1 MNSRPTP
8 ARRRP
13 PLRMRL
19 LCALASAGF
28 AWAVGWSFPA
38 LAAPPAVP
46 ISEVPMTVVIPA
58 HPQILLAITN
68 SQSMDGD
75 LSGAIWTGSGASASG
90 GVLASYPSLKNSSS
104 PVNYTIPSGFT
115 PPANAGSGGTAP
127 YTVQSGSTLVD
138 NSASRLN
145 VAKQGLSAVLTS
157 FISSADFALMDYNTS
172 GLNLYTTWVYQ
183 MSPTGGFQ
191 FVSQAP
197 TSGEY
202 VANPCYGLSASGTD
216 AVSKDCANMAS
227 TLYASQNIWNKPYIV
242 VSASSDDSSIND
254 VLYAG
259 GLDPVC
265 LTYGGPTPPTP
276 YSAPFT
282 LATYNDG
289 QVRETYTS
297 ASINCGNTRYPGP
310 TNAGFVPYST
320 QVLWEERG
328 FGFLT
333 SGESATSA
341 TTLVPMTSSG
351 ATPTPAS
358 VATALAAFTPYL
370 QPETNSTSTTEIKAA
385 ATQAPMAGL
394 VAGAKSFFS
403 KTTAT
408 TNGCSAQRYLVL
420 VTDGLPTMD
429 LNGLAWPP
437 LGSAAATG
445 YGVTA
450 TFNANGSLQTTNDQA
465 LTDVIA
471 QLTALQAAGVKTY
484 IVGLGAGVDP
494 AANPQAANTL
504 TAMAIAGGTG
514 AFLPA
519 TSPQALSNDL
529 EAIVSEILAATQS
542 TSAPAV
548 NSTGLNTNSVVY
560 QSQFDTSD
568 TYQDWTGN
576 LFAFPINPTTGVV
589 NTLPSAANWSAQ
601 TRLDAQNWSTGRYIA
616 TWDPVAAAGTP
627 FEWTT
632 GTPSRGIATST
643 TLGTELE
650 SFTLDTSGQDVLQY
664 LRGSSAKEQ
673 RNGGQ
678 FRNRSHKLGD
688 IVNSSP
694 QYVGPPDQGEPAS
707 SYLTFQSTYAN
718 RPAVIYIGANDGML
732 HAFDA
737 VTGNERFA
745 YIPTGV
751 YANLIK
757 LVSPYYNA
765 VHQFYL
771 NGSPQ
776 SADVQF
782 ASNNSWHTLLVGTE
796 AQGGSSVFALDVSNP
811 AAITSESALA
821 ADVLWDF
828 TDTDMGEGFSTPS
841 INNTAAGWQVFVG
854 NGYDSVNGKPVL
866 YALNP
871 QTGAITR
878 KIDLCAAVATTLPS
892 ACNTSVANGLSSVAV
907 VNTGGE
913 LTGYANLIYAGDLQG
928 NVWRIDISNA
938 TPSNWAVSILFQAK
952 DSLGNAQPIT
962 TTPAVSLN
970 PRYPQVQGT
979 MVFFGTGE
987 LLGTPDLSNT
997 KTQSVYGVYDPPAG
1011 YATPLTRA
1019 SLVQQTLTAVADGST
1034 TVDVVTGNAV
1044 SIPTAKGWYVDFTLN
1059 VGERVVNN
1067 PVLQAGDLI
1076 LTTYIPPG
1084 NVCTAGGSSYFYVFN
1099 YATGGSFPSP
1109 QFDVNGDGSVNS
1121 SDSVSVNGTTKN
1133 PVGMSLGNVVASA
1146 STLISTTSGSLAL
1159 TTESNGTIN
1168 TTKLQGQAMTR
1179 QGWWEIR

>member
-1 MNSRPTP
+1 
-8 ARRRP
+8 
-13 PLRMRL
+13 
-19 LCALASAGF
+19 
-28 AWAVGWSFPA
+28 
-38 LAAPPAVP
+38 
-46 ISEVPMTVVIPA
+46 MTVVIPA
-58 HPQILLAITN
+58 HPQVLLAIAN
-68 SQSMDGD
+68 SQSMDGN
-75 LSGAIWTGSGASASG
+75 LSGAIMTGSGASASG
-90 GVLASYPSLKNSSS
+90 GVLASYPVLKSSSS
-104 PVNYTIPSGFT
+104 PVSYTIPSGFT
-115 PPANAGSGGTAP
+115 PPVNAGTGGTAP
-127 YTVQSGSTLVD
+127 YTVQSGNTLVD

-145 VAKQGLSAVLTS
+145 VAKQGISSVLAA
-157 FISSADFALMDYNTS
+157 FISSTDFALMDYNTS
-172 GLNLYTTWVYQ
+172 GIGLYNTWVYQ
-183 MSPTGGFQ
+183 MSPPGGFT
-191 FVSQAP
+191 FLSQAP

-202 VANPCYGLSASGTD
+202 VPNPCYGLSATGTD
-216 AVSKDCANMAS
+216 TVSKDCANMAS
-227 TLYASQNIWNKPYIV
+227 TLYASQNIWNKPYIL

-254 VLYAG
+254 VLYANAG
-259 GLDPVC
+259 IDPVC
-265 LTYGGPTPPTP
+265 VTYGGPTPPTP
-276 YSAPFT
+276 YSAPYT

-289 QVRETYTS
+289 QVWETYSSYSTGC
-297 ASINCGNTRYPGP
+297 AAVRTTDP
-310 TNAGFVPYST
+310 TNAGYVPYST

-328 FGFLT
+328 FGFYT
-333 SGESATSA
+333 WGQSATSA
-341 TTLVPMTSSG
+341 TTLVPMTTSG
-351 ATPTPAS
+351 TTPTAAS

-385 ATQAPMAGL
+385 ARQAPMAGL
-394 VAGAKSFFS
+394 VAGANSFFS
-403 KTTAT
+403 KTPSTTA
-408 TNGCSAQRYLVL
+408 GCSVQRYLVL

-450 TFNANGSLQTTNDQA
+450 TFNANGTLQTTNDQA
-465 LTDVIA
+465 LTDVIN
-471 QLTALQAAGVKTY
+471 QLTALKAAGVKTY
-484 IVGLGAGVDP
+484 IVGLGAGVDA

-514 AFLPA
+514 VFLPA
-519 TSPQALSNDL
+519 TSPQALNDDL

-548 NSTGLNTNSVVY
+548 SSTGLNTNSVLY
-560 QSQFDTSD
+560 LSQFDTSD
-568 TYQDWTGN
+568 AYQDWTGN
-576 LFAFPINPTTGVV
+576 LFAFPINPTTGAV

-601 TRLDAQNWSTGRYIA
+601 TQLDGQNWSTGRLIA

-632 GTPSRGIATST
+632 GTPSKGIANST
-643 TLGTELE
+643 TLGTELKT
-650 SFTLDTSGQDVLQY
+650 FTLDTNGRDVLQY
-664 LRGSSAKEQ
+664 LRGSSGKEQ

-678 FRNRSHKLGD
+678 FRNRSHTLGD
-688 IVNSSP
+688 IVNSGP
-694 QYVGPPDQGEPAS
+694 QYVGPPNQGEPSS
-707 SYLTFQSTYAN
+707 SYVAFQSIYAN
-718 RPAVIYIGANDGML
+718 RPPVIYVGANDGML

-737 VTGNERFA
+737 ATGNERFA

-765 VHQFYL
+765 AHQFYV

-796 AQGGSSVFALDVSNP
+796 AQGGASVFALDISNP
-811 AAITSESALA
+811 AAITSESVLA
-821 ADVLWDF
+821 SDVLWDF
-828 TDTDMGEGFSTPS
+828 TDVDMGEGFSTPS

-871 QTGAITR
+871 QTGAITS
-878 KIDLCAAVATTLPS
+878 KIDLCAAVAATLPT

-952 DSLGNAQPIT
+952 DALGNAQPIT

-1011 YATPLTRA
+1011 YSTPLTRA
-1019 SLVQQTLTAVADGST
+1019 SLVQQTLTAVAEGST

-1044 SIPTAKGWYVDFTLN
+1044 TIPTSKGWFIDFTLN
-1059 VGERVVNN
+1059 AGERLVNN
-1067 PVLQAGDLI
+1067 PVLQAGDLV
-1076 LTTYIPPG
+1076 LTTYIPPQ
-1084 NVCTAGGSSYFYVFN
+1084 NVCVGGGNSYFYAFN
-1099 YATGGSFPSP
+1099 YATGGSFASP
-1109 QFDVNGDGSVNS
+1109 QFDLNGDGLVNS
-1121 SDSVSVNGTTKN
+1121 SDSVSVNGVTNN
-1133 PVGMSLGNVVASA
+1133 PVGMSLGNVIASA
-1146 STLISTTSGSLAL
+1146 STLLSTASGSVAL
-1159 TTESNGTIN
+1159 TTESNETVK
-1168 TTKLQGQAMTR
+1168 TTNFKVQPMSR